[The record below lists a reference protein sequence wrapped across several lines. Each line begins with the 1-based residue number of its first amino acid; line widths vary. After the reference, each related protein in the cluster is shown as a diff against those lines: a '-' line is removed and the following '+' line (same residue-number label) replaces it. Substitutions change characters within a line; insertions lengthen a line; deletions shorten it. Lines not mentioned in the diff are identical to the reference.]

1 MTRTLRL
8 LALATVFVFSL
19 VGCASVG
26 TSPIHPALKM
36 PVPPTAAESAII
48 SEASSAFQAKDFQKA
63 FDLWLPLA
71 ESGVSQAQ
79 TAIAYLYATGLGTEQ
94 SDTEALA
101 WFTKAAEEG
110 DADAQNNLGVIYAKG
125 GTKATR
131 EQAIKWY
138 LEAARRGHRGAQQ
151 NLVALNNDNLERK
164 VAAPAS
170 AELVQMKAYEGEPVY
185 QFLFGISF
193 LVGNGSQ
200 EVDEYAAVNWIQ
212 KAADQGYAP
221 AEYQLG
227 QLYLEG
233 RGLTQDHDR
242 AYQWISRAADKKYA
256 PAIDWMQT
264 AKPKRASLAPPSQP
278 VTGQ

>member
-1 MTRTLRL
+1 MTRTQRL
-8 LALATVFVFSL
+8 LTLATVFILTLPGCVN
-19 VGCASVG
+19 VGPTQPQV
-26 TSPIHPALKM
+26 ALKM
-36 PVPPTAAESAII
+36 PTPPTPEQSTILTEAA
-48 SEASSAFQAKDFQKA
+48 SAFETKDFRKA

-79 TAIAYLYATGLGTEQ
+79 SAIAYLYATGLGAVQ

-151 NLVALNNDNLERK
+151 NLVALNNDKLERK
-164 VAAPAS
+164 VAAPADAS
-170 AELVQMKAYEGEPVY
+170 AVQLKAYDGEPLY
-185 QFLFGISF
+185 QFLYGMSF
-193 LVGNGSQ
+193 LVGNGTQ

-212 KAADQGYAP
+212 KAADQGYPP

-233 RGLTQDHDR
+233 RGLSPDQDR
-242 AYQWISRAADKKYA
+242 AYHWISLAAEKKYA
-256 PAIDWMQT
+256 PAVDWMQT
-264 AKPKRASLAPPSQP
+264 AKPQKASLAPLQATP
-278 VTGQ
+278 